1 MKIFITGFRHSGTTM
16 THQLIKAHPNV
27 GWIENEMGYI
37 EYDKPKEWVLS
48 MAKKRVPEL
57 KKYSWG
63 EKLPWGTRDD
73 DKDGRRIINVSKK
86 WLEFFGK
93 EARILQVL
101 RHPLDVSLS
110 VYPLPTTRNTV
121 AKDQLEFALSS
132 LSNVIDFMNSDKR
145 CAVVLYEDLVT
156 KPEVYLHKIF
166 NFLNLKSNK
175 KLINKVMNT
184 TLKFG
189 KINSDRAFAYKNKKI
204 KIKVDYKKIVD
215 RIKHRI

>member
-1 MKIFITGFRHSGTTM
+1 MKIFITGFAHSGTTM
-16 THQLIKAHPNV
+16 THQLIKAHPDV
-27 GWIENEMGYI
+27 GWIENEMSYI
-37 EYDKPKEWVLS
+37 EYDKPKEWVLL
-48 MAKKRVPEL
+48 MAKKRVPDL

-63 EKLPWGTRDD
+63 EKLPWETREG
-73 DKDGRRIINVSKK
+73 DKDGTRIINISKK
-86 WLEFFGK
+86 WLKFFGK

-110 VYPLPTTRNTV
+110 TYPLPTTRNTV

-132 LSNVIDFMNSDKR
+132 LSNVINFMNSDKR

-166 NFLNLKSNK
+166 NFLNLKSNE
-175 KLINKVMNT
+175 KLVKKVMNT
-184 TLKFG
+184 TLTFG
-189 KINSDRAFAYKNKKI
+189 KINSERAFAYKNKKI

>member
-16 THQLIKAHPNV
+16 THQLIKAHPDV
-27 GWIENEMGYI
+27 GWIENEMSYI

-48 MAKKRVPEL
+48 MARKRVPEL

-63 EKLPWGTRDD
+63 EKLPWGTRED
-73 DKDGRRIINVSKK
+73 DKDGTRIINVSKK